1 MFTKDNPRK
10 NWRQKKIL
18 VLEEVVIQNSFNEES
33 EVVVIV
39 IDSRKIDTIGRV
51 GLMIIEERKE
61 EEEEVEELEVE
72 VVDIL
77 SNIKVRLLAIVTMM
91 IGVQETNTLE
101 MKWNRRTT
109 DIDVTNTIILGTIE
123 RM

>member
-10 NWRQKKIL
+10 NWRQKKIF

-61 EEEEVEELEVE
+61 EVEEVEELEVE

>member
-10 NWRQKKIL
+10 NWRQKKIF

-51 GLMIIEERKE
+51 GLMIIEERK
-61 EEEEVEELEVE
+61 EEVEELEVE

>member
-1 MFTKDNPRK
+1 M
-10 NWRQKKIL
+10 
-18 VLEEVVIQNSFNEES
+18 
-33 EVVVIV
+33 IV

-51 GLMIIEERKE
+51 GLMIIEVRKE
-61 EEEEVEELEVE
+61 EVEEVEELEVE